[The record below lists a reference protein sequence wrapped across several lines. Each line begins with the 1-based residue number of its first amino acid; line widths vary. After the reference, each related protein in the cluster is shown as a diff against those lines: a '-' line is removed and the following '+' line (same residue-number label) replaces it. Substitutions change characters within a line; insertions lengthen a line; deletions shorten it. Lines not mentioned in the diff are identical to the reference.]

1 MSSHW
6 AWAERVI
13 AQHDRDKPFAPENG
27 DALRFS
33 VGDPV
38 IYTNNYGVQF
48 KQRVTGLYQPSEPCS
63 LYATGRRYLLDTDC
77 YWMPVAEANLELDVS
92 RAAL

>member
-1 MSSHW
+1 MSEAISTEIDGK
-6 AWAERVI
+6 AVKLYRGGGE
-13 AQHDRDKPFAPENG
+13 D
-27 DALRFS
+27 L
-33 VGDPV
+33 PV
-38 IYTNNYGVQF
+38 IYTNDYGVQF

-77 YWMPVAEANLELDVS
+77 YWMPVAEANLELYVS